1 MKLSPPPVPHLP
13 ASSSARSPPC
23 LLLLLLA
30 SSLPPCL
37 PQIWRS
43 SPKVVP
49 DSLKSV
55 LVPGDEI
62 PARARSKLSL
72 KVGFSLTRKQKQRI
86 SGFRSA
92 AAQKKGH
99 KKKRGKIK
107 APRGTF
113 YHNCLSLFFSLSSSE
128 GDEFRAFGYARASK

>member
-1 MKLSPPPVPHLP
+1 MKLSPPVPHLP

-23 LLLLLLA
+23 LLLLLA

-92 AAQKKGH
+92 AAQKRDT

-113 YHNCLSLFFSLSSSE
+113 YHNCLSFFSLSSSE